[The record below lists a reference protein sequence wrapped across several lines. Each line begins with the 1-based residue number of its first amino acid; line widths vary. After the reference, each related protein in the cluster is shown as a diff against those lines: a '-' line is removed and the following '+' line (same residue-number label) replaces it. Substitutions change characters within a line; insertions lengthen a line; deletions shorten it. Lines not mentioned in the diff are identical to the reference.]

1 MIKLEAGRYLIAL
14 PLLISKIFPSDQLS
28 SASLTKKGTGQKAE
42 GFYECLR
49 HAAHDFYG
57 VRVSSPH

>member
-42 GFYECLR
+42 GRRNAFVMQPTTFME
-49 HAAHDFYG
+49 
-57 VRVSSPH
+57 